1 MVPAAGPVRGCYTEQ
16 TMARRILY
24 VLLAVM
30 TLQLSWNVVT
40 AYCMHESGRA
50 ANHFGHHE
58 HIVSADELT
67 SAARSEPPGKPH
79 PLKLLA
85 VHDAHCTSH
94 AHVSLAGPELIALPT
109 LAADPGGAVADTPAS
124 PTSAIPHPPE
134 RPQWTGRAWSRGRP
148 VCVSCP
154 DTHARA
160 FAGARRAAAGYFSS
174 IVFGAIMQTRHFV
187 LGIAFL
193 LLQAAFPA
201 APAMG
206 QSSSTE
212 ATAAAPLTLD
222 AAIALALAA
231 NPSLR
236 AATRAIDAAD
246 GAVRQAG
253 ARPNPTLSF
262 LSEGTDRLTRTET
275 TQVEQLIELGG
286 KRAARVALAA
296 RERDV
301 AVDDA
306 AARRAELRAD
316 VIAAY
321 MDALGAQER
330 LALAGSALGLARRAA
345 EVTARRVA
353 AGKVSPVE
361 ATRAGVAEAEA
372 GLDLLDARA
381 DLAQARRKLGT
392 LWASSRPIDRP
403 LVEPPIVLE
412 ALPAL
417 EDLAA
422 RLDASPQLRRA
433 RSTVAGRD
441 AQVAFERARRVP
453 DLTLT
458 LGSQRERE
466 AGRTQG
472 VIGLSVPLPL
482 FDRNGGNTLAALRR
496 ADGARDELEAERL
509 RLREALADAWQRADL
524 ASTQIATLRERVLPA
539 AQSAYQAAVTGF
551 ELGKF
556 AYTDVLDAQ
565 RTLFQARTRYLR
577 ALADR
582 HRSIAD
588 IERYVPA
595 AFAAAPT
602 PRDTIQ

>member
-1 MVPAAGPVRGCYTEQ
+1 
-16 TMARRILY
+16 
-24 VLLAVM
+24 
-30 TLQLSWNVVT
+30 
-40 AYCMHESGRA
+40 
-50 ANHFGHHE
+50 
-58 HIVSADELT
+58 
-67 SAARSEPPGKPH
+67 
-79 PLKLLA
+79 
-85 VHDAHCTSH
+85 
-94 AHVSLAGPELIALPT
+94 
-109 LAADPGGAVADTPAS
+109 
-124 PTSAIPHPPE
+124 
-134 RPQWTGRAWSRGRP
+134 
-148 VCVSCP
+148 
-154 DTHARA
+154 
-160 FAGARRAAAGYFSS
+160 
-174 IVFGAIMQTRHFV
+174 MQSRHFV
-187 LGIAFL
+187 LGTAFL

-206 QSSSTE
+206 QSSST
-212 ATAAAPLTLD
+212 AAAAAAPLTLD
-222 AAIALALAA
+222 RAIALALAA
-231 NPSLR
+231 NPALR
-236 AATRAIDAAD
+236 AATRAIDIAD
-246 GAVRQAG
+246 GAMRQAG

-262 LSEGTDRLTRTET
+262 LSEGTDRATRTET

-330 LALAGSALGLARRAA
+330 LALAESALELARRAA
-345 EVTARRVA
+345 AVTGRRVA

-361 ATRAGVAEAEA
+361 GTRSSVAEAEA
-372 GLDLLDARA
+372 GLELLDARA
-381 DLAQARRKLGT
+381 DLALARRKLGA
-392 LWASSRPIDRP
+392 LWASPGPIDQP
-403 LVEPPIVLE
+403 LVEPALALDP
-412 ALPAL
+412 LPAF
-417 EDLAA
+417 ESLAA
-422 RLDASPQLRRA
+422 RLDAAPQLRRA
-433 RSTVAGRD
+433 QSAVAGRD
-441 AQVAFERARRVP
+441 ARVALERARRVP

-482 FDRNGGNTLAALRR
+482 FDRNGGATLAALRG
-496 ADGARDELEAERL
+496 ADQARDELEAERL
-509 RLREALADAWQRADL
+509 RLTQALAEAWQRADV

-565 RTLFQARTRYLR
+565 RTLFQTRTRYLR
-577 ALADR
+577 ALAER

-595 AFAAAPT
+595 AFAAAAPT
-602 PRDTIQ
+602 SRDNAQ